1 MAAAPRIARRLQTW
15 LLTGPVG
22 HFVAGALDF
31 TAALT
36 RYALAR
42 RRRRRAA
49 KR

>member
-22 HFVAGALDF
+22 HFAAGALDF
-31 TAALT
+31 ATALT

-42 RRRRRAA
+42 RGARR
-49 KR
+49 